1 MSSLLTRGQLQPELH
16 RTGTPHPSASPPA
29 LAAQPA
35 FLAGAFLLTRPPPR
49 FPLTH
54 LADPGPHSHAPSP
67 GAGLVQT
74 GLGLLSPGPA
84 AFTKERA
91 TPNDCPW
98 SYVGL
103 SRPRHASC
111 SCHMDSHRVAR
122 AGLPVREER
131 RGTTDCPPELK
142 PRRPGVGP
150 PQTRPVRLHDPAA
163 HRPALRPRGFSRI
176 PGRPG
181 IGSEPRCMRR
191 SGLASHLVCLVSLQP
206 DDCCLGPRAT
216 WQPTGERDGRSHG

>member
-74 GLGLLSPGPA
+74 GLGLLSPGPE

-111 SCHMDSHRVAR
+111 SCHMDSHRAAR

-131 RGTTDCPPELK
+131 RGTTDCPPEPK
-142 PRRPGVGP
+142 PRRPGAG
-150 PQTRPVRLHDPAA
+150 RG
-163 HRPALRPRGFSRI
+163 RPRHGLSACTTLL
-176 PGRPG
+176 PTAP
-181 IGSEPRCMRR
+181 R
-191 SGLASHLVCLVSLQP
+191 SGPAGSPASQGGRESDQSLGA
-206 DDCCLGPRAT
+206 CG
-216 WQPTGERDGRSHG
+216 GRV

>member
-111 SCHMDSHRVAR
+111 SCHMDSHRAAR

-131 RGTTDCPPELK
+131 RGTTDCPPEPK
-142 PRRPGVGP
+142 PRRPGAGQGGAAPDTACLPARPCCPPPRAPAPRVLPHPRAAGNRIRASVHAAVGFSLSP
-150 PQTRPVRLHDPAA
+150 RVPREPSARRLLPGPSGHVAA
-163 HRPALRPRGFSRI
+163 HRR
-176 PGRPG
+176 
-181 IGSEPRCMRR
+181 
-191 SGLASHLVCLVSLQP
+191 
-206 DDCCLGPRAT
+206 T
-216 WQPTGERDGRSHG
+216 